1 MKALIFGSTGGI
13 GSAVCKEFEQQGDSV
28 TGVSR
33 SVLDCDKDHFETAI
47 SRIIEQTDPD
57 YIVNCMGVSGSN
69 QDQYRSVFDVNFGS
83 NWAIVR
89 HYLDRRDRPVNIVL
103 VGSAVHNQP
112 RRNLMLYAAS
122 KTALHNLWQSTEDI
136 FSGTAVNIGLI
147 HPPRVNTPMLNN
159 RPGASLEP
167 IEIAKII
174 VDLTKSMK
182 HRTLLELGI

>member
-13 GSAVCKEFEQQGDSV
+13 GSEVCKEFERQGDSV

-33 SVLDCDKDHFETAI
+33 AVLECNEDHFETTI
-47 SRIIEQTDPD
+47 SRIIEQTGPD
-57 YIVNCMGVSGSN
+57 YVVNCMGVSGNN

-83 NWAIVR
+83 NWAIVK
-89 HYLDRRDRPVNIVL
+89 HYLDQTHLPVNIVL
-103 VGSAVHNQP
+103 VGSAVHHQP

-147 HPPRVNTPMLNN
+147 HPPRVNTPMLNG

-167 IEIAKII
+167 TEIAKII
-174 VDLTKSMK
+174 VDLTKTMK